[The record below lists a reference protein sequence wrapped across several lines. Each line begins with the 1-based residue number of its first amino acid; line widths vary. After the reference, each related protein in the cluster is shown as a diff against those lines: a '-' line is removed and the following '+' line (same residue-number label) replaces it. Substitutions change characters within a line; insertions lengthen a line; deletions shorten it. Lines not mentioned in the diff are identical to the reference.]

1 MTSVTKNIYID
12 KLGNIVNEYNNTY
25 HSTIKIKP
33 FDVKSNTYIDSSKE
47 IYNKNPK
54 FKIGDTVRISKYK
67 TFFENVTLQFVQKKF
82 LWLKKL
88 KIMYRGHEIVGTFYQ
103 KELQKIIKKE
113 FRIEKVIKRKGDKLF
128 VKWKGYDSSFNSW
141 IDKKDVV

>member
-1 MTSVTKNIYID
+1 MTSVSKNIYID

-67 TFFENVTLQFVQKKF
+67 NIFWKCYPPICSEEIFV
-82 LWLKKL
+82 
-88 KIMYRGHEIVGTFYQ
+88 
-103 KELQKIIKKE
+103 
-113 FRIEKVIKRKGDKLF
+113 IEKVKNNVSWTRNCSNVLSKR
-128 VKWKGYDSSFNSW
+128 
-141 IDKKDVV
+141 IAKDNQKRI

>member
-1 MTSVTKNIYID
+1 MTSVSKNIYID
-12 KLGNIVNEYNNTY
+12 KLGNIVNEHNNTY

-67 TFFENVTLQFVQKKF
+67 NIF
-82 LWLKKL
+82 
-88 KIMYRGHEIVGTFYQ
+88 
-103 KELQKIIKKE
+103 
-113 FRIEKVIKRKGDKLF
+113 
-128 VKWKGYDSSFNSW
+128 
-141 IDKKDVV
+141 